1 MCRPE
6 AQSPPFSSTN
16 IQGFAFCI
24 CIPGLLALGLQS
36 VCVHACGT
44 LACTPRFAA
53 LLRHTGRRHVSSRSS
68 WRGGRRGEESD
79 VCKGAWWSLTYFM
92 SSVPLLRSIPKD
104 SQGLTPDSAPF
115 RDSWILPT
123 WLASPPNVFPL
134 AARTH
139 LTQSHR

>member
-1 MCRPE
+1 M
-6 AQSPPFSSTN
+6 
-16 IQGFAFCI
+16 
-24 CIPGLLALGLQS
+24 
-36 VCVHACGT
+36 
-44 LACTPRFAA
+44 
-53 LLRHTGRRHVSSRSS
+53 
-68 WRGGRRGEESD
+68 
-79 VCKGAWWSLTYFM
+79 CKGAWWSLTYFM